1 MPTNSIFDILE
12 KEHDKTRE
20 LFKQTESKRVDHGNL
35 FSRIRTELTMH
46 MDGEERLLYPV
57 LKEKEPTRDKTL
69 EGWEEHTYIKIVLND
84 LVGMPRE
91 DERWQ
96 AKLTVLREMVE
107 HHVEDEEENLFKKAK
122 KVISKEQA
130 YQIGTDYTREKQKM
144 SGSMQ

>member
-1 MPTNSIFDILE
+1 VNNIFDILK
-12 KEHDKTRE
+12 KEHDKTKE
-20 LFKQTESKRVDHGNL
+20 LFKQTESKREYRGNV
-35 FSRIRTELTMH
+35 FSQIRTELTIH

-107 HHVEDEEENLFKKAK
+107 HHIEDEEKNLFKKAK
-122 KVISKEQA
+122 MVISKEQA
-130 YQIGTDYTREKQKM
+130 DQIGTDYTRGKQKIA
-144 SGSMQ
+144 GSMQ

>member
-1 MPTNSIFDILE
+1 MKSVFDILK
-12 KEHDKTRE
+12 KEHDKTLE
-20 LFKQTESKRVDHGNL
+20 LFKQTQSKRVDHGNV
-35 FSRIRTELTMH
+35 FSQIRTDLTIH

-107 HHVEDEEENLFKKAK
+107 HHIEDEEENLFKKAK
-122 KVISKEQA
+122 KVITKEQA
-130 YQIGTDYTREKQKM
+130 DRIGTDYTREKQKM
-144 SGSMQ
+144 GGSMQ

>member
-1 MPTNSIFDILE
+1 VNSIFDILK
-12 KEHDKTRE
+12 KEHDKTKE
-20 LFKQTESKRVDHGNL
+20 LFKQTESKREDHGNV
-35 FSRIRTELTMH
+35 FSQIGTELTIH

-107 HHVEDEEENLFKKAK
+107 HHIEDEEENLFKIAQN
-122 KVISKEQA
+122 VISKEQA
-130 YQIGTDYTREKQKM
+130 DQIGTDYTRETQKM
-144 SGSMQ
+144 AGSMQ

>member
-1 MPTNSIFDILE
+1 VKSVFDILK
-12 KEHDKTRE
+12 KEHDKTLE
-20 LFKQTESKRVDHGNL
+20 LFKQTKRKRADPGNV
-35 FSRIRTELTMH
+35 FSQIRTDLTIH

-107 HHVEDEEENLFKKAK
+107 HHIEDEEENLFKKAK

-130 YQIGTDYTREKQKM
+130 DQIGTDYTRGKQKM
-144 SGSMQ
+144 AGSMQ

>member
-1 MPTNSIFDILE
+1 MKNIFDILK
-12 KEHDKTRE
+12 KEHDKTLE
-20 LFKQTESKRVDHGNL
+20 LFKQTASKDPGDV
-35 FSRIRTELTMH
+35 FSQIKTELTIH
-46 MDGEERLLYPV
+46 INGEERLLYPV
-57 LKEKEPTRDKTL
+57 LKEKEPTRNKTL

-107 HHVEDEEENLFKKAK
+107 HHIEDEEENLFKKAK

-130 YQIGTDYTREKQKM
+130 DQIGTDYTRGKQKIA
-144 SGSMQ
+144 GSMQ

>member
-1 MPTNSIFDILE
+1 VNNIFDILK
-12 KEHDKTRE
+12 KEHDKTKE
-20 LFKQTESKRVDHGNL
+20 LFKQTESKREDHGNV
-35 FSRIRTELTMH
+35 FSQIRTELTIH

-107 HHVEDEEENLFKKAK
+107 HHIEDEEKNLFKKAK
-122 KVISKEQA
+122 MVISKEQA
-130 YQIGTDYTREKQKM
+130 DQIGTDYTREKQKIA
-144 SGSMQ
+144 GSMQ

>member
-1 MPTNSIFDILE
+1 VKSVFDIL
-12 KEHDKTRE
+12 KNEHDKTLE
-20 LFKQTESKRVDHGNL
+20 LFKQTKSKRADPGNV
-35 FSRIRTELTMH
+35 FSQIRTDLTIH

-107 HHVEDEEENLFKKAK
+107 HHIEDEEENLFKMAK

-130 YQIGTDYTREKQKM
+130 DQIGTDYTREKEKM
-144 SGSMQ
+144 VGSMQ